1 MTRRKKFAILTVAVG
16 LLLIAACSSFQK
28 YNIKNV
34 TQNLPENYRERV
46 AEALGAAEE
55 NRGELV
61 KVLKHYQSQGAA
73 DARKLE
79 AASFLIANMPE
90 HSFVAVVL
98 ADSLDNE
105 IELDVMAFDSAE
117 EIQIYLDSLE
127 NSRGELHWKL
137 KEEKQDIKVVTADFL
152 ISHIDLAFLAYETLP
167 WCGALGWQNFL
178 EYVLPYRG
186 SSEPLSDWRTF
197 FWNEFSDLRN
207 ETDDPRQLACL
218 INDRCKQMFTFKD
231 VFYFHPTDQGLDE
244 MLKNGY
250 GRCEDM
256 TNFVIYAMR
265 ANGLAVTSDYTPYW
279 PDGTNNHAWNALILP
294 TGEVLPFMGCEAN
307 PGEYKLNRKIAKV
320 YRKLFSDEEN
330 ALANQLG
337 KGEKVPA
344 WLSGRNYCDVTDKYV
359 TTSNITISTLL
370 PEHRWAYL
378 AVYNSN
384 EWQAIHWGRI
394 APSGKAAF
402 TQMGRDIVYLPTYY
416 KCIDSTAN
424 NAERKYELQG
434 AAPPLI
440 LTKEGEIL
448 KLDNDPIEDRIPDST
463 GFLADRIA
471 KSDEYKVQPGNLYT
485 LYIWAENEWH
495 ALIDTT
501 AQSDSILFDYYY
513 PESLYKLEDEEKNP
527 EVRPFTIEGNRQ
539 VIW

>member
-1 MTRRKKFAILTVAVG
+1 MTRRKRFAILTVAVG
-16 LLLIAACSSFQK
+16 LLLIAACSSIQK

-46 AEALGAAEE
+46 AEALEAAEE

-61 KVLKHYQSQGAA
+61 KVLEHYQSQGAA

-79 AASFLIANMPE
+79 AASFLIANMPG

-127 NSRGELHWKL
+127 NSSGELHWKL
-137 KEEKQDIKVVTADFL
+137 KEEQQDIKVVTADFL

-167 WCGALGWQNFL
+167 WCEALGWQNFL

-231 VFYFHPTDQGLDE
+231 VFYFHPTDQGLAE

-320 YRKLFSDEEN
+320 YRKLFSDEED
-330 ALANQLG
+330 ALANQLEE
-337 KGEKVPA
+337 GEKAPA

-370 PEHRWAYL
+370 SEHRWAYL

-394 APSGKAAF
+394 APSGEAAF

-424 NAERKYELQG
+424 IEERKYELQG

-440 LTKEGEIL
+440 LTKEGEVL
-448 KLDNDPIEDRIPDST
+448 KLDNEPIEDRIPDST

-471 KSDEYKVQPGNLYT
+471 KSDKYKVQPGNLYT
-485 LYIWAENEWH
+485 LYMWAENEWH

-513 PESLYKLEDEEKNP
+513 PESLYKLEDEEKDP